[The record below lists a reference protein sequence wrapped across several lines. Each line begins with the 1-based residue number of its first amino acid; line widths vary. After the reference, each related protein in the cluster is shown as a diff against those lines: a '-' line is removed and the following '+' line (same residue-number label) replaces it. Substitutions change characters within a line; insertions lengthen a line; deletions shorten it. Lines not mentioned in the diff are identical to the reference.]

1 VIRKLLVLLEGCLA
15 LAVLLLG
22 LSVWQQDVALKQH
35 LNLTQEQL
43 LDVPTGATPTGVL
56 NRLEADGVVKDAFWL
71 RLYWRFN
78 LSGQSFHSGEYRMP
92 PGMDAKGLLAMWKR
106 GDVVQYSLTLVEGW
120 NFRQVRAALAKQ
132 VKLEQTLAGLS
143 DAELMSK
150 LGHANIF
157 PEGRFFPD
165 TYRYVRGMT
174 DVDLLKQAYNRL
186 DEVLADEWA
195 KRAADVPYTEP
206 YQALIMA
213 SLVEKE
219 TGVPQERAQIA
230 GVFVKRLQIGML
242 LQTDPTVIY
251 GLGERYNGKL
261 TRAHLKE
268 ANPYNT
274 YVIAGLPP
282 TPISLVGRDAIRA
295 ALNPVSGSNLYF
307 VARGDGSHVFSADL
321 ESHNSAVREFQL
333 KRKADYRSS
342 PAPALPA
349 VLPAVVAPTIESKLE
364 PLPEAKP
371 ESKAEP
377 KVEPKPEPAT
387 ESPAQN
393 KAAPV
398 PEAKVEP
405 APEPKAEPKAEP
417 TPTPKIDAA
426 PEVAPDAKPQPDAA
440 PVPLPTPAPAPGEKT
455 EQSPQ

>member
-1 VIRKLLVLLEGCLA
+1 VIRKLLVVFEGCLI
-15 LAVLLLG
+15 LAGLLLG
-22 LSVWQQDVALKQH
+22 FSVWQQNVALKQP

-43 LDVPTGATPTGVL
+43 LDVAAGSTPTGAL
-56 NRLEADGVVKDAFWL
+56 NRLETDGVIKDAFWL

-78 LSGQSFHSGEYRMP
+78 LSGQSFHTGEYRMT
-92 PGMDAKGLLAMWKR
+92 PGMDAKALLELWRR

-132 VKLEQTLAGLS
+132 VKLEQTLAGVS
-143 DAELMSK
+143 DSELMSK
-150 LGHANIF
+150 LGHPNVF

-165 TYRYVRGMT
+165 TYRYVRGMS
-174 DVDLLKQAYNRL
+174 DLDLLKQAYNRL

-195 KRAADVPYTEP
+195 KRAADVPYVDP

-219 TGVPQERAQIA
+219 TGVPQERGQIA
-230 GVFVKRLQIGML
+230 GVFVRRLAIGML

-268 ANPYNT
+268 PTPYNT

-282 TPISLVGRDAIRA
+282 TPISLVGREAIRA
-295 ALNPVSGSNLYF
+295 ALNPVSGSSLYF

-333 KRKADYRSS
+333 KRRADYRSS
-342 PAPALPA
+342 PAPVLAPA
-349 VLPAVVAPTIESKLE
+349 VTPTIESKLE
-364 PLPEAKP
+364 PTPELKTEPAVEPVPEQKPEPKPEAEAKP
-371 ESKAEP
+371 ESKPDADAAP
-377 KVEPKPEPAT
+377 T
-387 ESPAQN
+387 
-393 KAAPV
+393 AAPV
-398 PEAKVEP
+398 EKDPQ
-405 APEPKAEPKAEP
+405 
-417 TPTPKIDAA
+417 
-426 PEVAPDAKPQPDAA
+426 KP
-440 PVPLPTPAPAPGEKT
+440 
-455 EQSPQ
+455 